1 MQKKVK
7 QWHDLNPSPGPSSV
21 RKTFST
27 YFVPLSQWKITLDKR
42 GWVSYNNSSCSTSCC
57 SRKEP
62 AILPQFVLFLATV
75 TISFPESLFPLSS
88 SRKTR
93 DSMVLTKR
101 SKVILFHDPLIISTY
116 YYTTYL
122 FFICVFVKCICKFK
136 NLKIQYLHVCQQ
148 SSINCFCLALST
160 VATVC

>member
-1 MQKKVK
+1 M
-7 QWHDLNPSPGPSSV
+7 

-42 GWVSYNNSSCSTSCC
+42 GWVSYNNSSRC

-75 TISFPESLFPLSS
+75 AISFPESLFPLSS
-88 SRKTR
+88 SQKTR

-101 SKVILFHDPLIISTY
+101 TKVILFHDPLIIPSY
-116 YYTTYL
+116 YYSTYL

-148 SSINCFCLALST
+148 SSIICFCLALSM